1 MTRQIPK
8 AVIAVV
14 SDALGNKYSHA
25 AIDQMMEAA
34 GIEFHLLVIA
44 EEVSRVAVPCIGR
57 DIGTMGTAKAFTEM
71 EAGRCGPKGQMG

>member
-1 MTRQIPK
+1 
-8 AVIAVV
+8 
-14 SDALGNKYSHA
+14 
-25 AIDQMMEAA
+25 MMEAA
-34 GIEFHLLVIA
+34 GIEFHLRVIA